1 MGNLDVMLLEYVHKG
16 IGRFVFKQ
24 LYIKKIMQ
32 HNNNM

>member
-16 IGRFVFKQ
+16 IGRSVFNQ
-24 LYIKKIMQ
+24 LHISLFMQ